1 MLTLC
6 SSDFEA
12 LLLIAEELLHLRYVS
27 SYHVEEDNAITI
39 SIKCKEGEENKYIL
53 RILSK
58 LRDNLTITIR
68 R

>member
-1 MLTLC
+1 MLILC

-12 LLLIAEELLHLRYVS
+12 LLSVAEELLRLRYVS
-27 SYHVEEDNAITI
+27 CYRIEDDAVTI
-39 SIKCKEGEENKYIL
+39 SVKCKEGEENKYIL

-58 LRDNLTITIR
+58 LSNNLNITIR